1 MLQHCHETGSHEGPE
16 EGTHLREQFLQKLC
30 YGGVLGR
37 RAVKKRAIPLLLTHV
52 QMSEQ
57 AGDVFRPQSIIK
69 YRAAHGLFQNTE
81 QDKLSL
87 NLY

>member
-1 MLQHCHETGSHEGPE
+1 MLQHCHETHSQQRPE
-16 EGTHLREQFLQKLC
+16 EGAHLREQFLQKLS

-37 RAVKKRAIPLLLTHV
+37 RAVEKRAIPLLLTHV

-69 YRAAHGLFQNTE
+69 YRTAHRLFQNTE
-81 QDKLSL
+81 QDKLPL
-87 NLY
+87 NL